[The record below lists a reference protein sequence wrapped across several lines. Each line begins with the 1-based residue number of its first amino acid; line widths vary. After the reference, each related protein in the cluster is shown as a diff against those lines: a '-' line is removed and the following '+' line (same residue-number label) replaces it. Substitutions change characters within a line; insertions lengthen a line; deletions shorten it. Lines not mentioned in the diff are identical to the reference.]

1 MIIEIRDLPEGRR
14 VQRISLDITFE
25 NGSNETITKIETPD
39 FSFDGDVDKSNT
51 TKPKVSEV
59 VNESEPEQDRAP
71 KEIPS
76 EMLNQEF

>member
-25 NGSNETITKIETPD
+25 NGSNETIGVTEDTTFHEEIVVSSVKAETP
-39 FSFDGDVDKSNT
+39 T
-51 TKPKVSEV
+51 PKVNDASET
-59 VNESEPEQDRAP
+59 EQNREH
-71 KEIPS
+71 KEIPP